1 MKRYSISKDK
11 RGIIEMP
18 IQYIVAIA
26 IASIA
31 IAITS
36 FAGYQMWKDMQVK
49 EAIKEVDKIVKEAEL
64 MCSSAD
70 NGTTQTITVDF
81 PPGIEKVVFG
91 SADPNNSN
99 RYYILMDWGEN
110 RSFYAQHACF
120 TGNDDGKAVIY
131 GGARSITLE
140 LLNHGGN
147 KYVKVSIP

>member
-1 MKRYSISKDK
+1 MYSISKDK

-18 IQYIVAIA
+18 VQYIVAIT

-31 IAITS
+31 IAVTS

-64 MCSSAD
+64 MYSSAD

-91 SADPNNSN
+91 STNPSNSN

-110 RSFYAQHACF
+110 RSFYAQHARF
-120 TGNDDGKAVIY
+120 TGNGDGKAVLY
-131 GGARSITLE
+131 GSVRSVTLE

-147 KYVKVSIP
+147 KYVKIRIP